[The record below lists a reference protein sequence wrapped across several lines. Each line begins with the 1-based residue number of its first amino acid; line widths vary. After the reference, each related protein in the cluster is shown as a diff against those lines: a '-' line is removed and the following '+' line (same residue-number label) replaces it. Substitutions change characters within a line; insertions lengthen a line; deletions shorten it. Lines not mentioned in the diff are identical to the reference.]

1 MPYVKVGEENSG
13 DIEIYYEDHGTGT
26 PVVLAHGYPLSG
38 SAWERQVPM
47 LIDSGHRVITYDR
60 RGWGKSSQPAVGH
73 NYDTYTAD
81 FNTLIEKLD
90 LHDAVLVGHSMGT
103 GEVTRYLGKYGC
115 DRVSKAVLISP
126 IPPYL
131 VVADDD
137 PAGIPMSMF
146 DGFIAAAKG
155 DRLAWLKGFLDNF
168 YNMDA
173 YAGTLVSDQ
182 AFQASFNIAA
192 AGSAIAA
199 VECISTWETDFRADV
214 ASFDV
219 PILVIQGD
227 QDRILPIELT
237 GNRLR
242 ELVKNLTLTVIEG
255 GPHGIVWTHS
265 DQVNAALAD
274 FLK

>member
-13 DIEIYYEDHGTGT
+13 DIEIYYEDHGAGT
-26 PVVLAHGYPLSG
+26 PVVLVHGYPLSG
-38 SAWERQVPM
+38 QAWERQVPM
-47 LIDSGHRVITYDR
+47 LIEAGHRVITYDR

-73 NYDTYTAD
+73 NYDAYTAD
-81 FNTLIEKLD
+81 FNALIEKLD

-103 GEVTRYLGKYGC
+103 GEVTRYLGTYGC

-131 VVADDD
+131 VVTKDD
-137 PAGIPMSMF
+137 PEGIPMSMF
-146 DGFIAAAKG
+146 DGFIATAKA

-168 YNMDA
+168 YNTDM
-173 YAGTLVSDQ
+173 YSGTLVSDQ
-182 AFQASFNIAA
+182 AFQASFNVAA
-192 AGSAIAA
+192 AGSPIAA

-214 ASFDV
+214 ANVDV
-219 PILVIQGD
+219 PTLVIQGD

-237 GNRLR
+237 GNRLC
-242 ELVKNLTLTVIEG
+242 ELIKDVTLTVIEG

-265 DQVNAALAD
+265 EQVNAAIAD